1 MIPYNNQRFV
11 ASIFFDWKKLS
22 KSYQTPIESMGDLCD
37 LLKNRYQTKNKQIDI
52 ESSIVE

>member
-37 LLKNRYQTKNKQIDI
+37 LLKNRNQTKNKQIDI
-52 ESSIVE
+52 ESSIIE